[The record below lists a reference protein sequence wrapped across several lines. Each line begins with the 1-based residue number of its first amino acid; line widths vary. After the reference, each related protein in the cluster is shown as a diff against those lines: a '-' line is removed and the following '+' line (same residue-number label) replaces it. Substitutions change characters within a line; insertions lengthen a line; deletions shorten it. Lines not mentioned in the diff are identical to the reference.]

1 MYLFLQQSEI
11 DAILSGQ
18 LTQEEEDDVLIELD
32 KLLEKEIDVPQL
44 PNVPKEVPFKEKT
57 KHKLK
62 KDDRITLETS

>member
-18 LTQEEEDDVLIELD
+18 LTQEEEEDVLIELD

-44 PNVPKEVPFKEKT
+44 PNAPTEVPFKEKT

-62 KDDRITLETS
+62 NEDRIALETS